1 MPRENSHDKTHW
13 EGRQRDVA
21 CYWAGR
27 QAYLKRNLAEKDL
40 HFDKISTPHGR
51 KYAEKLLEDEHS
63 DIAVALD
70 SVLII
75 PGLRAGYWPK
85 LIHKVIY
92 IKCNEVSIAF
102 VSGRMLLV
110 SHIL

>member
-1 MPRENSHDKTHW
+1 MPREDKQDKSHW
-13 EGRQRDVA
+13 EGRQRDVEY
-21 CYWAGR
+21 YWAGR

-40 HFDKISTPHGR
+40 NFERISTPHGR

-92 IKCNEVSIAF
+92 MKCNEVSIA
-102 VSGRMLLV
+102 RDLDHMLLV
-110 SHIL
+110 SHTL